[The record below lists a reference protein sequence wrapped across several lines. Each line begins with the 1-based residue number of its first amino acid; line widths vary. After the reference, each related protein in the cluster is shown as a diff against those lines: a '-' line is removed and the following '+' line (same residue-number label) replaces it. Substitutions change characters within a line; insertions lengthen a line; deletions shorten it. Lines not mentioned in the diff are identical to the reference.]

1 MRTFKIY
8 CLSSFQIYDI
18 VNNKQ
23 DSLWSYSFIFIH
35 PVIFFHWIPRQTSA
49 LCIVLIYVPSPP
61 QAEGG
66 NFWKIVYL
74 LCINLGSRETETNR
88 I

>member
-8 CLSSFQIYDI
+8 CLSNFQIYDI

-35 PVIFFHWIPRQTSA
+35 PVILFHWIPRQTSA
-49 LCIVLIYVPSPP
+49 LCIFLIYVFSP
-61 QAEGG
+61 QAEGRS
-66 NFWKIVYL
+66 FRKIVYL
-74 LCINLGSRETETNR
+74 LCINLGSLETETNR